1 MAYADVRQF
10 IARLSAQDDLLEID
24 APVDPHEEL
33 GAICRKVLDE
43 DGPALLFNNVQGYE
57 FPVVA
62 NLLGTRRRI
71 AAALEVPE
79 EALRETYLER
89 TRRKPDQPLTVQP
102 TAPCKEVV
110 IPREAL
116 RIEELVPN
124 ILNNP
129 GDGGAFLNYG
139 LVVMKDPDS
148 GRRNVGIYRLQL
160 RDGNRTGIW
169 SSPTSHAGTIR
180 AKNDARG
187 APTEVAVA
195 IGGDPAMYI
204 ASQVPGL
211 NLGDDEFELASV
223 LRGRPVDLVRCD
235 TVDLEVPA
243 DAEIVLEG
251 RIVPGLREAEGPYGE
266 YPGYYGPVGEQPVI
280 EFHHA
285 TRRRQPIYV
294 HTYLGLPPSETHAM
308 GQVMGEA
315 GYYAKLRADVAPT
328 VKDVYCPLDMHTIIV
343 SLRKTYEEQA
353 KHVIYALWATRG
365 AKTVIVV
372 DEDIDPR
379 DAEQVYWA
387 IANRSHA
394 PHDVI
399 TGDGFCTIGPAPAKY
414 GPAVGVKLGIDATA
428 PLRGYPAM
436 SRPSDETM
444 ARVRAR
450 WAELAGGG
458 KATLRRRKAG

>member
-10 IARLSAQDDLLEID
+10 IARLSAEDELLEIA
-24 APVDPHEEL
+24 APVDPDEV
-33 GAICRKVLDE
+33 GAICRKLLDE
-43 DGPALLFNNVQGYE
+43 GGPAVLLNDVTGYP

-62 NLLGTRRRI
+62 NLLATRRRI
-71 AAALEVPE
+71 ALALDVAE

-89 TRRKPDQPLTVQP
+89 IRRRADAPLAVLP
-102 TAPCKEVV
+102 TAPCKEVA

-116 RIEELVPN
+116 RLEELVPN
-124 ILNNP
+124 IVNNP

-160 RDGNRTGIW
+160 RPGNRTGIW
-169 SSPTSHAGTIR
+169 SSPTSHGGTIR

-187 APTEVAVA
+187 VPTEVAVA
-195 IGGDPAMYI
+195 IGGDPAMYV

-211 NLGDDEFELASV
+211 DLGDDELELASA

-251 RIVPGLREAEGPYGE
+251 RILPGVREAEGPYGE

-285 TRRRQPIYV
+285 TRRRAPVYV
-294 HTYLGLPPSETHAM
+294 HTYIGIPPSETHAM

-315 GYYAKLRADVAPT
+315 GFFAKLRADVAPT
-328 VKDVYCPLDMHTIIV
+328 VHDVYCALDMHTVIV
-343 SLRKTYEEQA
+343 ALRKTYEEQA
-353 KHVIYALWATRG
+353 KHVIYALWSSRVV
-365 AKTVIVV
+365 KTVIVV
-372 DEDIDPR
+372 DEDVDPR
-379 DAEQVYWA
+379 NAEQVYWA

-394 PHDVI
+394 THDVI
-399 TGDGFCTIGPAPAKY
+399 TGDGFCTIGPSPGKY
-414 GPAVGVKLGIDATA
+414 GDAVGVKLGIDATA

-436 SRPSDETM
+436 SRPSAEM
-444 ARVRAR
+444 AARVRAR
-450 WAELAGGG
+450 WQELVGPG
-458 KATLRRRKAG
+458 KAALRRRRAG

>member
-24 APVDPHEEL
+24 ASVDPHEEL

-43 DGPALLFNNVQGYE
+43 DGPALLFNDVQGYP

-71 AAALEVPE
+71 ATALDVPE
-79 EALRETYLER
+79 DSLRETYLER
-89 TRRKPDQPLTVQP
+89 TRRKPDQPLAVVP

-110 IPREAL
+110 IPRESL
-116 RIEELVPN
+116 RLDELVPN

-148 GRRNVGIYRLQL
+148 GRRNVGIYRLQM
-160 RDGNRTGIW
+160 RPGNRTGIW

-211 NLGDDEFELASV
+211 NLGDDELELASV

-251 RIVPGLREAEGPYGE
+251 RILPGVREAEGPYGE
-266 YPGYYGPVGEQPVI
+266 YPGYYGPIGEQPVI

-285 TRRRQPIYV
+285 TRRRAPIYV
-294 HTYLGLPPSETHAM
+294 HTYLGVPPSETHAM

-315 GYYAKLRADVAPT
+315 GYFAKLRADVAPT

-343 SLRKTYEEQA
+343 ALRKTYEEQA

-414 GPAVGVKLGIDATA
+414 GPGVGVKLGIDATA

-436 SRPSDETM
+436 SRPSEETM

-450 WAELAGGG
+450 WSELAGSG
-458 KATLRRRKAG
+458 KATLRRRRSA